1 MEATDTFSLDVAKTS
16 FLSLL
21 SSTDPSEVG
30 NFMDWV
36 IKHCSSVNSDDGT
49 KDSAND
55 CDGTLLIPGDKRMK
69 KIIKDIK
76 KRIPLDGIMSSENI
90 YYPEGKN
97 SDCDPSTTVH
107 VDSFLYSDEDIDRL
121 CDEGKMSRSYCK
133 ECGSHNTA
141 PLTFIS
147 HSMPLL
153 QLRFLFESAL
163 PSLLS
168 NLNNKCLV
176 DIGSRLGALLYF
188 FSQAYYF
195 SAIEKIIGVEINA
208 DLCGLQQQIIE
219 NYSMADRVEVK
230 CADVCNELTLLKEAD
245 IIVLNNVF
253 EFFMP
258 VEEQIRTWKI
268 LREHLTK
275 RGCIIVTVPSLK
287 EATLFNNKPC
297 VDLDEWVQPCSVNY
311 MYHAQNVS
319 CCDEDMEELQ
329 NMFFYQVK
337 VN

>member
-55 CDGTLLIPGDKRMK
+55 CDETLLMPGDKRMK

-76 KRIPLDGIMSSENI
+76 KRIPLDGIVSSENI
-90 YYPEGKN
+90 YHPEGKN

-121 CDEGKMSRSYCK
+121 CDEGKMSHTYCK

-147 HSMPLL
+147 HSMSLL

-163 PSLLS
+163 SSLLS

-176 DIGSRLGALLYF
+176 DVGSRLGAVLYA
-188 FSQAYYF
+188 AYYF

-268 LREHLTK
+268 LRENVTK
-275 RGCIIVTVPSLK
+275 PGCIIVTVPSLE

-297 VDLDEWVQPCSVNY
+297 VDLDEWVQTCSVNY
-311 MYHAQNVS
+311 MYHVQDVS
-319 CCDEDMEELQ
+319 CCDEDTEELQ
-329 NMFFYQVK
+329 DMFFYQVK

>member
-55 CDGTLLIPGDKRMK
+55 CDETLLMPGDKRMK
-69 KIIKDIK
+69 KIIKGIK

-90 YYPEGKN
+90 YHPEGKN

-121 CDEGKMSRSYCK
+121 CDEGKMSRTYCK

-147 HSMPLL
+147 HSMSLL
-153 QLRFLFESAL
+153 QLWFLFESAL

-176 DIGSRLGALLYF
+176 DVGSRLGAVLYA
-188 FSQAYYF
+188 AYYF

-219 NYSMADRVEVK
+219 NYNMADRVEVK

-245 IIVLNNVF
+245 VIVLNNVF

-268 LREHLTK
+268 LRENVTK
-275 RGCIIVTVPSLK
+275 PGCIIVTVPSLE
-287 EATLFNNKPC
+287 EAILFNNKVRLPISTQRWLC
-297 VDLDEWVQPCSVNY
+297 IINKIILMSTQ
-311 MYHAQNVS
+311 
-319 CCDEDMEELQ
+319 CCPPHCFGKICPFMKSK
-329 NMFFYQVK
+329 F
-337 VN
+337 